1 MNILS
6 RYIGATVIKLTL
18 LVLIVVLGMEY
29 FILVVGEFGDIGHGN
44 YGLLQ
49 ALAYAALTLP
59 NNLYSLFPMIGL
71 LGSLLALGSL
81 ATSSELVVMRTAG
94 VSVWRIIAAV
104 LLGSLLLI
112 VLLGALGEGVG
123 PMAQRYA
130 DQMKVLAESG
140 GQMAETAEGIW
151 FKHNNNFIHVQH
163 VLPNHDLLGISE
175 YDFDS
180 QHSMTAALK
189 AASASEVDGQWMLH
203 QVVESLITPKAVHVT
218 HYASLPWGL
227 QVNAKLLGVSKNST
241 AEMSL
246 WALYH
251 YIHYQKHNGM
261 SASSFDLAFWQR
273 SLQPLASL
281 VMIFLAVPFIF
292 GPLRSVTMGVRI
304 VTGAV
309 AGFSFYLINEFFG
322 SFSLV
327 YQIPPLLGASLPII
341 LFALLAFALMQR
353 VR

>member
-1 MNILS
+1 MGLLS

-18 LVLIVVLGMEY
+18 LVLVIVLGMEY

-94 VSVWRIIAAV
+94 VSVWRIVSAV
-104 LLGSLLLI
+104 LMASLLLI

-123 PMAQRYA
+123 PIAQRYA
-130 DQMKVLAESG
+130 DHMKVIAESG
-140 GQMAETAEGIW
+140 GQMAETAEGVW
-151 FKHNNNFIHVQH
+151 VKHNNNFIHIQQ
-163 VLPNHDLLGISE
+163 VLPGQRLIGVSE
-175 YDFDS
+175 YSFDD
-180 QHSMTAALK
+180 QHQMTASLK
-189 AASASEVDGQWMLH
+189 AATASNVQGQWVLH
-203 QVVESLITPKAVHVT
+203 QVVESLITPEAVHIL
-218 HYASLPWGL
+218 HYANLPWEVQL
-227 QVNAKLLGVSKNST
+227 DSKLLGVDRNST

-246 WALYH
+246 WALYDFMR
-251 YIHYQKHNGM
+251 YQRHNGM
-261 SASSFDLAFWQR
+261 SSASFALAFWQR

-281 VMIFLAVPFIF
+281 VMIFLAIPFIF

-327 YQIPPLLGASLPII
+327 YQIPPLLGASLPIL
-341 LFALLAFALMQR
+341 LFVLLAVLLMRR